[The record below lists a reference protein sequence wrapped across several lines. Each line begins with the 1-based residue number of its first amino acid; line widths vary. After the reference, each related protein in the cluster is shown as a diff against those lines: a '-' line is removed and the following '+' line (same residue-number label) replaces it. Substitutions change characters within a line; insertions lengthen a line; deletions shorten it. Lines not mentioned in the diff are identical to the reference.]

1 MAGAEQS
8 DHNRQE
14 CKLMWNGKL
23 TVLHQEAAA
32 SRKPLLPFINR
43 TLASSLFLPD
53 LWCLD
58 FSGPVFLWQPFVS
71 LVLSRRQALLV
82 YCGLGPDGDL
92 WPYLGFF
99 DAHSINR
106 KCTAQWQAAATAN
119 TEHKERKAGDRLIM
133 KKKKKGQTARGI
145 EILWVPLENQEHPTE
160 SGVWRKWDPETT
172 MQTRG
177 KERKGQL
184 KSTKT
189 ETWA

>member
-133 KKKKKGQTARGI
+133 KKKKKRTDSQGNRNLVSPIGEPRTPDWVRG
-145 EILWVPLENQEHPTE
+145 L
-160 SGVWRKWDPETT
+160 
-172 MQTRG
+172 
-177 KERKGQL
+177 KEVGPRDHH
-184 KSTKT
+184 
-189 ETWA
+189 AD